1 MKASPAEN
9 ASRTLLKQGRRFW
22 NVSGTV
28 ADDGRTEDA
37 SCAFQKSERGVK
49 EALGEPK

>member
-1 MKASPAEN
+1 MKAPPAEN

-22 NVSGTV
+22 NVSETEAGG
-28 ADDGRTEDA
+28 GRTEDA

-49 EALGEPK
+49 EVLGEPK